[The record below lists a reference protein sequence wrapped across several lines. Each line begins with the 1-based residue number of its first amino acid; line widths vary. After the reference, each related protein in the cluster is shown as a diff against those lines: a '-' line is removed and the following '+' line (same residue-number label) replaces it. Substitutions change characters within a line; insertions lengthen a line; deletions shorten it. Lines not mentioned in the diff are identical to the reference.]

1 MKNVIS
7 RIETVQK
14 EYQPIPFWSW
24 NDDLKDDE
32 LVRQIHWMKENS
44 IGGFFMHARGGLKTP
59 YLSEEW
65 MNCITAC
72 SEEAVK
78 LDMDAWIYDEN
89 GWPSGFAG
97 GKLLED
103 INNRDMYI
111 DYKIGSFDEKATVV
125 YSVETEK
132 LIRINGVETLRE
144 GSNNNQFLNLYIC
157 RAVSTVDILNPRVVD
172 QFIGLTHEK
181 YKEHYKEDFTTK
193 IRGFFTDEPQYY
205 RWRTPYTP
213 MVAKYFREHYG
224 EDILNTLG
232 LLFVEKEGYRS
243 FRYRYWLAMQT
254 LMLNSFAKKVYD
266 WCDENGVELTGHYVE
281 EVTLGYQIMCC
292 AGVMP
297 FYEYEHIPGIDWLGR
312 DTNNELSPKQLGSA
326 ARQLGKKQ
334 TLTETFGCCG
344 WDVSP
349 GELRRIAG
357 FQYACGVNLMCHHLV
372 PYSEHGQRKRDY
384 PAHFHPVNPWIK
396 EGFKEFNDY
405 FSRLG
410 VLLAESEEPVNVAI
424 LHPIRSA
431 YFDYKREMEDVGF
444 GVKYLDES
452 LHEVCRTFSA
462 RGINYHFLDET
473 LLEKYGLV
481 KGMTIG
487 CGKCTYTYLILP
499 HILTMGSNTEK
510 LLHQYI
516 ENGGRVLI
524 FGNKPEY
531 LEGETFSYDYL
542 ESNCTLDEIQCNQDF
557 TVTNDNT
564 DIYYAYRKWEDRPFL
579 FLQNAS
585 GEKSYTQ
592 EFIFK
597 DGYCSFVE
605 LDLLT
610 LETRKIPLKITLE
623 ENKSLLLFPSFDPID
638 ECSNGEMVDTV
649 CKQEYEL
656 FFKDADV
663 EFETNYLTLDMV
675 RYSKDGMAYS
685 EPMSRNKLF
694 GLLLEERYAGKI
706 WIRYDFEIEKL
717 PPKLTL
723 LAETDG
729 SSQFMINGALFEF
742 LQECEDE
749 PTLRM
754 ADITSMVHEG
764 ENCYE
769 VVMNWH
775 QSEETYYALFGEN
788 VTESLRNCI
797 AYDSEIENVYLAG
810 KFGVYSRNDFETYDK
825 ESVCAYDF
833 YIGEE
838 PKKVNDPT
846 IDGFP
851 FFRGKITMSQNI
863 LLNDKSTI
871 LHIRGRYL
879 TAKVWVNE
887 EFAGNLFF
895 EHHLDISSLA
905 VAGMNRVKVE
915 FLIGNRNLLGPFHH
929 ACTEDFVSP
938 DLFDRIDLP
947 ESEDCRCR
955 YRLMRFYL
963 ENKGDN

>member
-1 MKNVIS
+1 MQEITS
-7 RIETVQK
+7 RIKKIQK
-14 EYQPIPFWSW
+14 DYQPIPFWSW
-24 NDDLKDDE
+24 NDELEQDE
-32 LVRQIHWMKENS
+32 LIRQIQWMKKNG

-59 YLSEEW
+59 YLSKEW
-65 MNCITAC
+65 MDCITAC
-72 SEEAVK
+72 SEEADI

-89 GWPSGFAG
+89 GWPSGFVG

-103 INNRDMYI
+103 VNNHDMYI
-111 DYKIGSFDEKATVV
+111 DYRIGPFDEKATVV

-132 LIRINGVETLRE
+132 LIRVNGVEALRK
-144 GSNNNQFLNLYIC
+144 GINNSKFLNLYIC
-157 RAVSTVDILNPRVVD
+157 RAASTVDILNPRVVE
-172 QFIGLTHEK
+172 QFIGLTHEY
-181 YKEHYKEDFTTK
+181 YKEHYKEDFTNK

-205 RWRTPYTP
+205 RWGTPYTP
-213 MVAKYFREHYG
+213 MIAEYFQAHYG
-224 EDILNTLG
+224 ENILDTLG

-243 FRYRYWLAMQT
+243 LRYRYWHAMQA
-254 LMLNSFAKKVYD
+254 LMLNSFAKKVFN

-384 PAHFHPVNPWIK
+384 PAHFHPVNPWVK

-410 VLLAESEEPVNVAI
+410 TLLAESEEPVNVAI

-431 YFDYKREMEDVGF
+431 YFDYKREKEEVGF
-444 GVKYLDES
+444 GVKELDDS
-452 LHEVCRTFSA
+452 LHELCRIFSS

-473 LLEKYGLV
+473 LLEKYGFV
-481 KGMTIG
+481 NGTTIG
-487 CGKCTYTYLILP
+487 CGKCTYTYLVLP
-499 HILTMGSNTEK
+499 HILTMGSHTEK
-510 LLHQYI
+510 LLQQFVK
-516 ENGGRVLI
+516 NGGRVWI
-524 FGNKPEY
+524 FDNKPEY
-531 LEGETFSYDYL
+531 LEGEKFSYDYL
-542 ESNCTLDEIQCNQDF
+542 ESNCTLDEIQLDQDF

-564 DIYYAYRKWEDRPFL
+564 DIYCAYRKIEGRPFL

-597 DGYCSFVE
+597 EGYCSFIE

-610 LETRKIPLKITLE
+610 LETRKIPLRIRLE

-638 ECSNGEMVDTV
+638 ESGDRKLCDTV
-649 CKQEYEL
+649 CKQEYDL
-656 FFKDADV
+656 VFNDADV
-663 EFETNYLTLDMV
+663 DFETNFLTLDMV
-675 RYSKDGMAYS
+675 SYSKDGIVYS
-685 EPMSRNKLF
+685 EAMPRNRLF
-694 GLLLEERYAGKI
+694 RLLLEERYEGNI
-706 WIRYDFEIEKL
+706 WIRYDFEIAK
-717 PPKLTL
+717 PPKKLTL
-723 LAETDG
+723 LAETEG
-729 SSQFMINGALFEF
+729 ASKFMINGSVFEF
-742 LQECEDE
+742 SQKCEDE

-754 ADITSMVHEG
+754 ADITTMIHEG
-764 ENCYE
+764 KNYYE

-788 VTESLRNCI
+788 VTESLKNCI

-810 KFGVYSRNDFETYDK
+810 KFGVYSHSDYEAYDQ
-825 ESVCAYDF
+825 ESVCSYDF

-838 PKKVNDPT
+838 PKRVSDPT
-846 IDGFP
+846 TDGFP
-851 FFRGKITMSQNI
+851 FFRGKITMRQDI
-863 LLNDKSTI
+863 LLNNINTI

-887 EFAGNLFF
+887 EFASNLFF
-895 EHHLDISSLA
+895 EHHLDISSFA
-905 VAGMNRVKVE
+905 VEGMNQIKVE
-915 FLIGNRNLLGPFHH
+915 FLVGNRNLLGPFHH
-929 ACTEDFVSP
+929 SCTEDFVSP
-938 DLFDRIDLP
+938 ELFERIDLP
-947 ESEDCRCR
+947 DSEEGKCR
-955 YRLMRFYL
+955 YRLQRFYS
-963 ENKGDN
+963 EN